1 LGLGGNQ
8 GGRLSS
14 GLLCYSRLGKGRE
27 LALQLHRDA
36 MPAPP
41 FIKRTVRT
49 VSVARS
55 IADLFEEPIVSVMR
69 ALGFSSDDF

>member
-1 LGLGGNQ
+1 
-8 GGRLSS
+8 
-14 GLLCYSRLGKGRE
+14 LGKGRE

-69 ALGFSSDDF
+69 ALLVGRFLNALSAAQV

>member
-1 LGLGGNQ
+1 
-8 GGRLSS
+8 
-14 GLLCYSRLGKGRE
+14 LGKGRE

-69 ALGFSSDDF
+69 ALLVGRFLNALSAGQV